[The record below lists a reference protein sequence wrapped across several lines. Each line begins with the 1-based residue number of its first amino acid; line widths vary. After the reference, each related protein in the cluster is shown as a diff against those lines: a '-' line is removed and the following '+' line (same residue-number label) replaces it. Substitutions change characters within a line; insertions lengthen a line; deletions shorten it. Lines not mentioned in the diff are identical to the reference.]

1 MKYKNFKNIEIK
13 YSTKQ
18 CKIATIIN
26 ILLQLRE
33 IDESVNMIDRKIN
46 VRYKKDSN
54 QTARDRKH
62 NI

>member
-1 MKYKNFKNIEIK
+1 MKYKNFKNREIK